1 MKLEFLY
8 VPTTDVTASLGV
20 YRDLFGATEIW
31 REGES
36 TVALGMP
43 GTDVQVML
51 DRDDQAAAGPLF
63 TVDSV
68 PDFHASRAE
77 ALAAVSEP
85 SEIPGGFMATYR
97 DAGGT
102 TIYLLD
108 QSTGQVG

>member
-8 VPTTDVTASLGV
+8 VPTTDVGASLSV
-20 YRDLFGATEIW
+20 YRDVFGATEIW

-36 TVALGMP
+36 TVALGLP
-43 GTDVQVML
+43 GTDAQVML
-51 DRDDQAAAGPLF
+51 DLDDGAPAGPLF

-68 PDFHASRAE
+68 LDFHAARVDT
-77 ALAAVSEP
+77 LVAVSEP

-108 QSTGQVG
+108 QSTADAG